1 MVFFILT
8 LISNSSDKPQPEN
21 IEGVTAKGCSIM
33 YPYLSEKS
41 NSKFGCSSRYLI
53 KVSPCFEVNIAPN
66 FSYSGTAGESVSP
79 SSSFALITIIPCKFI
94 LLTCKIFFFFWKAR
108 KEKT

>member
-1 MVFFILT
+1 M
-8 LISNSSDKPQPEN
+8 ISNSSDKPQPEN

-41 NSKFGCSSRYLI
+41 NSKFGCLSRYLI

-66 FSYSGTAGESVSP
+66 FSYSGTAGESGSP
-79 SSSFALITIIPCKFI
+79 SSTLALIIIDPCKLI
-94 LLTCKIFFFFWKAR
+94 LLNYKIYFIFFEKAR